1 MKRILIFSTAYLP
14 FVGGAEVAVKEITER
29 LAEEY
34 EFDLITARLSRTLP
48 RSEIV
53 GKVRVFRIGIGIPI
67 MDKLILPFV
76 GALKAWGLIRNNK
89 YQAFGCIMA
98 TWASGAAYAVN
109 MVRGVFFRKR
119 VPLVLTLQE
128 GDSEEHLRYRRGG
141 LISLSWYMAL
151 KRTDMVTA
159 ISNYLLARAKAMGY
173 KGESVLVPNGVNT
186 RKFQVTDS
194 NLLRAEIR
202 GMHGFSEEDMILVTT
217 SRLVKKNGVENVIEA
232 LQFLPENVKFMIIG
246 TGELEESL
254 KLKVK
259 SLKLDDRVKFLG
271 LISHD
276 EIPKYLTASDVF
288 VRPSLSEGMGNS
300 FIEAMAAGIPIVAT
314 PVGGIVDFLRNGETG
329 LFAEVENPP
338 SVAKAVQKYIDDPI
352 LRDHIIENAKRMV
365 KEMYDWDIIANRM
378 RSVFTG
384 AASRSDLDQ

>member
-89 YQAFGCIMA
+89 YQAFWCIMA

-159 ISNYLLARAKAMGY
+159 ISNYLLARAKA
-173 KGESVLVPNGVNT
+173 
-186 RKFQVTDS
+186 
-194 NLLRAEIR
+194 
-202 GMHGFSEEDMILVTT
+202 
-217 SRLVKKNGVENVIEA
+217 
-232 LQFLPENVKFMIIG
+232 
-246 TGELEESL
+246 
-254 KLKVK
+254 
-259 SLKLDDRVKFLG
+259 
-271 LISHD
+271 
-276 EIPKYLTASDVF
+276 
-288 VRPSLSEGMGNS
+288 
-300 FIEAMAAGIPIVAT
+300 
-314 PVGGIVDFLRNGETG
+314 
-329 LFAEVENPP
+329 
-338 SVAKAVQKYIDDPI
+338 
-352 LRDHIIENAKRMV
+352 
-365 KEMYDWDIIANRM
+365 
-378 RSVFTG
+378 
-384 AASRSDLDQ
+384 